1 MALFPAVQRKIQQEI
16 DSVVG
21 TDRLPTVRD
30 RPRMPYVEATMKEVL
45 RWKPALPLSIARKSN
60 RADYYK
66 GKYSHLG
73 IRNITDRNQGYYIP
87 EGTIVMPNVW

>member
-16 DSVVG
+16 DSVAG

-30 RPRMPYVEATMKEVL
+30 RPSMPYVEATMKEVL

-60 RADYYK
+60 KADYYK

-73 IRNITDRNQGYYIP
+73 YEI
-87 EGTIVMPNVW
+87 